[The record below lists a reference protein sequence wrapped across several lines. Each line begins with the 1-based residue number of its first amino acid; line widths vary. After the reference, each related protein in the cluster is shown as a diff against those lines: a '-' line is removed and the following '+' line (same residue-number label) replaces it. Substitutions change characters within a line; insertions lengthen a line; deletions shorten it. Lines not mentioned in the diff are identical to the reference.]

1 MTRIHRLPLDVQNR
15 IAAGEVVERPASV
28 VKELVENSVD
38 AGASRIRIDLTA
50 SGRRMIAITDDGTG
64 MSAEDAR
71 LSLERFATS
80 KISGSDDLFGVAT
93 LGFRGEALAAISA
106 VSRFTLITA
115 ERGAAAG
122 IRISVDGGTISGERP
137 APPSAGTVIE
147 VRDLFFNTP
156 ARLKFLKSEPTEL
169 WRAAEAVTER
179 ALANPDIAFKLA
191 NNSRDLFDLPAAA
204 SLNDRIIDLFG
215 GRFADSLQP
224 VEYAGSGVSIRG
236 VVSMREHHATRRQQ
250 YLFVNGRP
258 VRNAAVTQPV
268 YRAMHG
274 RVPDGRHPVFILFVE
289 VPGDQV
295 DVNVHPAKQEVRFAR
310 PDVVAQAMHRC
321 FGGVFT
327 SSARADETDFTS
339 SANADETARS
349 YTSHYYSHAPE
360 QPVHAAE
367 APALFGQAS
376 VAESF
381 GAPGAAR
388 GFMRLGGPFVAF
400 PEGGGITI
408 VDFHAA
414 HERVLYEKLMSRS
427 PVSVP
432 FLIPLTVELT
442 ASAASVLAENLDL
455 LAGFA
460 IVAEPFGPR
469 SLVVRAAPPEL
480 KREQAQAL
488 LDDLAGLLAGFTADG
503 DAGGGL
509 RSEAAARIACH
520 EAFRS
525 GDAISDHDIE
535 NMLSRLA
542 LCERPDI
549 CPHGRPTTIRQSG
562 KDLFRM
568 FKRA

>member
-1 MTRIHRLPLDVQNR
+1 MIRIHRLPLDVQNR

-50 SGRRMIAITDDGTG
+50 AGRRMIAIADDGTG
-64 MSAEDAR
+64 MSPEDAR

-80 KISGSDDLFGVAT
+80 KISNSDDLFGVST

-115 ERGAAAG
+115 ERGATAG
-122 IRISVDGGTISGERP
+122 IRISVDGGTISDERP

-156 ARLKFLKSEPTEL
+156 ARLKFMKSEPTEL

-179 ALANPDIAFKLA
+179 ALANPNIAFKLV
-191 NNSRDLFDLPAAA
+191 NNSSALFDLPAAA

-215 GRFADSLQP
+215 GEFADSLKP
-224 VEYAGSGVSIRG
+224 VEYAGAGVSIRG

-258 VRNAAVTQPV
+258 VRNAAATQPV
-268 YRAMHG
+268 YRAMRG
-274 RVPDGRHPVFILFVE
+274 RIPDGRHPVFILFVE

-295 DVNVHPAKQEVRFAR
+295 DVNVHPTKQEVRFAR
-310 PDVVAQAMHRC
+310 PDVVVQAMHRC
-321 FGGVFT
+321 FGGEFT
-327 SSARADETDFTS
+327 SSAKADETDPFHK
-339 SANADETARS
+339 S
-349 YTSHYYSHAPE
+349 YPSHYSHQTE
-360 QPVHAAE
+360 QPAHVAE
-367 APALFGQAS
+367 TTTLFGAS
-376 VAESF
+376 SGLLAEEF
-381 GAPGAAR
+381 DTLPPAR
-388 GFMRLGGPFVAF
+388 RFMRLGGPFIAF
-400 PEGGGITI
+400 PEEGGITI

-432 FLIPLTVELT
+432 FLIPLTVELPR
-442 ASAASVLAENLDL
+442 AAAGILAENLDL

-460 IVAEPFGPR
+460 MEAEPFGPH
-469 SLVVRAAPPEL
+469 SFVVRAAPPEL
-480 KREQAQAL
+480 KREQTQAL
-488 LDDLAGLLAGFTADG
+488 LNDLAGLLAGFTADA
-503 DAGGGL
+503 DAGGGNGL

-525 GDAISDHDIE
+525 GDAISDNDIE
-535 NMLSRLA
+535 GLLSRLA
-542 LCERPDI
+542 PCERPDI
-549 CPHGRPTTIRQSG
+549 CPHGRPTTIRLSG

>member
-38 AGASRIRIDLTA
+38 AGASRIQIDLTA

-64 MSAEDAR
+64 MSPEDAR

-80 KISGSDDLFGVAT
+80 KISNSDDLFGVAT

-115 ERGAAAG
+115 ERGATSG
-122 IRISVDGGTISGERP
+122 IRMAVDGGTISDERP

-179 ALANPDIAFKLA
+179 ALANPAIAFRLV
-191 NNSRDLFDLPAAA
+191 NNSRTLFDLPAAA

-215 GRFADSLQP
+215 GGFADSLKP
-224 VEYAGSGVSIRG
+224 VEYEGAGVSIRG

-274 RVPDGRHPVFILFVE
+274 RIPDGRHPVFILFIE
-289 VPGDQV
+289 IAGDQV
-295 DVNVHPAKQEVRFAR
+295 DVNVHPTKQEVRFAR
-310 PDVVAQAMHRC
+310 PDVVVQAMNRM
-321 FGGVFT
+321 FQDF
-327 SSARADETDFTS
+327 DFTS
-339 SANADETARS
+339 SANTDDTDRS
-349 YTSHYYSHAPE
+349 YPACPAYPAHYSHTAE

-367 APALFGQAS
+367 AATLFGSAG
-376 VAESF
+376 AEAFETLRPIRS
-381 GAPGAAR
+381 
-388 GFMRLGGPFVAF
+388 FMRLGGPFIAF

-442 ASAASVLAENLDL
+442 DSAASVLAENLDL

-480 KREQAQAL
+480 RREQTQAL
-488 LDDLAGLLAGFTADG
+488 LNDLAGLLAGFTADS
-503 DAGGGL
+503 DIGGGSGL

-525 GDAISDHDIE
+525 GDTISDHDIE